1 MDNKGHVTILNKP
14 KHLQCSELLLK
25 TDNNT
30 TQHIPNQTSS
40 LSYSYL
46 VAMATLFCTYLFFLL
61 SLTLTIS
68 FHLSSSSSSS
78 QSESN
83 ILLSFKAS
91 IQDSN
96 NALST
101 WSNTS
106 SNHHCNWTGISCSK
120 TTTPPL
126 SVTSINL
133 QNLNLS
139 GDISSSI
146 CDLPK
151 LSYLNLADNIFNQ
164 PIPLHLS
171 LCSNLET
178 LNLSNNLVWGTIP
191 SQISQFGSLR
201 VLDLSR
207 NHIEGN
213 IPESL
218 GLLKNLQ
225 ALNLGSN
232 LLSGNVA
239 SIFGNLTKLEVLD
252 LSQNPYLVSE
262 IPEDIGELGSLKQ
275 LFLQSS
281 SFQGEIPGSLVGLQS
296 LTHLDLSENNLT
308 GVVPKSLASSLQNL
322 VSFDVSQ
329 NKLSGPFPNGICKSF
344 VINLSLHT
352 NTFTGSIPNN
362 SISECRSLERFQ
374 VQNNGFSGDFP
385 VELFSLP
392 KIKLIRG
399 ENNRFSGQIPE
410 SISEAVLLE
419 QVQLDNNSFSGII
432 PQGLGFVKSL
442 YRFSASLNHFYGN
455 LPPNF
460 CDSPVMSI
468 VNLSHNSLSGE
479 IPQLKKCRKLV
490 SLSLADNSITGE
502 IPISLAELPVLTY
515 LDLSDNNLTG
525 SIPQGLQNLKLALF
539 NVSFNQLSGK
549 VPYSLI
555 SGLPASFLEGNRALC
570 GPGLPSL
577 CSDDDMP
584 RHHNGG
590 VTILTCVLIS
600 LAFVVATALVVGG
613 FVLYRRSC
621 SKGSD
626 NEVGVW
632 RSVFFYPLRITEH
645 DLLIGM
651 NEKSSLGKKNG
662 EVFGKVYVVSLPSG
676 ELVAVKKLV
685 NFGNQSSK
693 SLKAEVKTLAKIRH
707 KNIVKILG
715 FCHSDE
721 SVFLIYEYLNE
732 GSLGDL
738 ISSQNFQ
745 LQWGVRLKIAIGVAQ
760 GLAYLHKDYV
770 PHLLHKNV
778 KSNNILL
785 DANFEPKLTD
795 FALDRVLGEAAFQ
808 STLDSEGASS
818 CYNAPEYGYSKKPTE
833 QLDVYSFGVVL
844 LELVSGRQAEAKES
858 SDDSLDIVKWV
869 RRKVNIT
876 NGVQQVLDTRISHTC
891 HQAMIGAL
899 DIALS
904 CTSVVPEK
912 RPSMVEVVRG
922 LQSLESRTCIAN
934 LQGPNEEPNIPV

>member
-1 MDNKGHVTILNKP
+1 
-14 KHLQCSELLLK
+14 
-25 TDNNT
+25 
-30 TQHIPNQTSS
+30 
-40 LSYSYL
+40 
-46 VAMATLFCTYLFFLL
+46 MATTFCIYLLFLL
-61 SLTLTIS
+61 SVTFPIFNLC
-68 FHLSSSSSSS
+68 SSSS
-78 QSESN
+78 EGD

-91 IQDSN
+91 IEDSKK
-96 NALST
+96 ALSI

-106 SNHHCNWTGISCSK
+106 STHYCNWTGIACS
-120 TTTPPL
+120 TTPSL
-126 SVTSINL
+126 SVTSIDL
-133 QNLNLS
+133 QSLNLS

-146 CDLPK
+146 CDLPN

-171 LCSNLET
+171 QCSALET
-178 LNLSNNLVWGTIP
+178 LNLSNNLIWGTIP
-191 SQISQFGSLR
+191 SQISQFSSLK

-207 NHIEGN
+207 NHIEGI
-213 IPESL
+213 IPESF
-218 GLLKNLQ
+218 GSLKNLQ
-225 ALNLGSN
+225 VLNLGSN
-232 LLSGNVA
+232 LLSGDVPA
-239 SIFGNLTKLEVLD
+239 VFGNLTELEVLD

-262 IPEDIGELGSLKQ
+262 IPEDIGELGNLKQ
-275 LFLQSS
+275 LLLQSS
-281 SFQGEIPGSLVGLQS
+281 SFQGEIPKSLEGLHS

-308 GVVPKSLASSLQNL
+308 GGVPQSLASSLKNL

-329 NKLSGPFPNGICKSF
+329 NKLLGPFPNGMCKGQGL
-344 VINLSLHT
+344 INFSLHT
-352 NTFTGSIPNN
+352 NTFTGSVPN
-362 SISECRSLERFQ
+362 SISECKSLERFQ

-385 VELFSLP
+385 IALWSLP
-392 KIKLIRG
+392 KIKLIRA

-410 SISEAVLLE
+410 SISGAVQLE
-419 QVQLDNNSFSGII
+419 QVQLDNNSFVGKI

-442 YRFSASLNHFYGN
+442 YRFSASLNGFYGD

-468 VNLSHNSLSGE
+468 VNLSHNSLSGQ
-479 IPQLKKCRKLV
+479 IPELKKCRKLV
-490 SLSLADNSITGE
+490 SLSLADNSLIGE
-502 IPISLAELPVLTY
+502 IPPSLAELPVLTY

-555 SGLPASFLEGNRALC
+555 SGLPASFLEGNPGLC
-570 GPGLPSL
+570 GPGLPNS

-584 RHHNGG
+584 RHHSGG
-590 VTILTCVLIS
+590 LTTLTCALIS
-600 LAFVVATALVVGG
+600 LAFVAGTAILAGG
-613 FVLYRRSC
+613 FILYRRSC
-621 SKGSD
+621 KE
-626 NEVGVW
+626 NQVGVW

-645 DLLIGM
+645 DLLVGM
-651 NEKSSLGKKNG
+651 NEKSSMGKG
-662 EVFGKVYVVSLPSG
+662 GVFGKVYAVSLPSG
-676 ELVAVKKLV
+676 ELVSVKKLV

-707 KNIVKILG
+707 KNVVKILG

-721 SVFLIYEYLNE
+721 SVFLIYEYLHG

-745 LQWGVRLKIAIGVAQ
+745 LPWGVRLRIAIGVAQ

-770 PHLLHKNV
+770 PHLLHRNV
-778 KSNNILL
+778 KSKNILL

-795 FALDRVLGEAAFQ
+795 FALDRIVGEAAFQ
-808 STLDSEGASS
+808 STLDSEAASS
-818 CYNAPEYGYSKKPTE
+818 CYIAPEYGYSKKATE
-833 QLDVYSFGVVL
+833 QLDIYSFGVVL
-844 LELVSGRQAEAKES
+844 LELVSGRQAEATES
-858 SDDSLDIVKWV
+858 SDSLDIVKWV

-891 HQAMIGAL
+891 HQEMIGAL
-899 DIALS
+899 DIALR

-912 RPSMVEVVRG
+912 RPSMVQVVRG

-934 LQGPNEEPNIPV
+934 LQDPNEEPSIPV

>member
-1 MDNKGHVTILNKP
+1 
-14 KHLQCSELLLK
+14 
-25 TDNNT
+25 
-30 TQHIPNQTSS
+30 
-40 LSYSYL
+40 
-46 VAMATLFCTYLFFLL
+46 MATKFCTYFFIL
-61 SLTLTIS
+61 SLTFTIFNLTS
-68 FHLSSSSSSS
+68 QSSSP
-78 QSESN
+78 ETN
-83 ILLSFKAS
+83 TLLTFKAS

-106 SNHHCNWTGISCSK
+106 SNHYCNWTGISCSNIE
-120 TTTPPL
+120 PI
-126 SVTSINL
+126 SVTSITL
-133 QNLNLS
+133 QSLNLS

-171 LCSNLET
+171 QCTFLET
-178 LNLSNNLVWGTIP
+178 LNLSSNLIWGTIP
-191 SQISQFGSLR
+191 SQISQFGSLK

-218 GLLKNLQ
+218 GSLKNLQ
-225 ALNLGSN
+225 VLKIGSN
-232 LLSGNVA
+232 LLSGNVPA
-239 SIFGNLTKLEVLD
+239 IFGNLTKLEVLD
-252 LSQNPYLVSE
+252 FSQNQYLVSE

-275 LFLQSS
+275 LLLQSS
-281 SFQGEIPGSLVGLQS
+281 SFQGEIPGSLVGLHS

-308 GVVPKSLASSLQNL
+308 GLVPKSLASLKNL

-329 NKLSGPFPNGICKSF
+329 NKLSGPFPNGICKGL

-352 NTFTGSIPNN
+352 NTFTGSISNS
-362 SISECRSLERFQ
+362 SISECESLERFQ

-385 VELFSLP
+385 IEIFSLP
-392 KIKLIRG
+392 KIKLIRA

-410 SISEAVLLE
+410 SISKAVFLE
-419 QVQLDNNSFSGII
+419 QVQFDNNSFSGKI
-432 PQGLGFVKSL
+432 PHGLGFVKSL
-442 YRFSASLNHFYGN
+442 YRFSASLNHLYGE

-468 VNLSHNSLSGE
+468 VNLSHNSLSGQ

-490 SLSLADNSITGE
+490 SLSLADNHVTGE
-502 IPISLAELPVLTY
+502 IPTSLSELPVLTY

-555 SGLPASFLEGNRALC
+555 SGLPASFLEGNPDLC
-570 GPGLPSL
+570 GPGLPNS

-584 RHHNGG
+584 RHHNSGL
-590 VTILTCVLIS
+590 TILTCTLIS
-600 LAFVVATALVVGG
+600 LAFVVGTGFVVGG

-621 SKGSD
+621 KGND

-632 RSVFFYPLRITEH
+632 RSVFFYPLRITENE
-645 DLLIGM
+645 LLIGM
-651 NEKSSLGKKNG
+651 NEKSSLGKG
-662 EVFGKVYVVSLPSG
+662 GIFGKAYVVSLPSG

-693 SLKAEVKTLAKIRH
+693 SLKAEVKTLARIRH
-707 KNIVKILG
+707 KNVVKILG

-738 ISSQNFQ
+738 ISSQDFQ
-745 LQWGVRLKIAIGVAQ
+745 LQWGVRLRIAIGVAQ
-760 GLAYLHKDYV
+760 GIAYLHKDYV
-770 PHLLHKNV
+770 PHLLHRNV

-795 FALDRVLGEAAFQ
+795 FALDRVLGEAAFL

-818 CYNAPEYGYSKKPTE
+818 CYNAPEYGYNKKPTE

-844 LELVSGRQAEAKES
+844 LELVSGRQAEATES
-858 SDDSLDIVKWV
+858 NDASLDIVKWV

-876 NGVQQVLDTRISHTC
+876 NGVQQVLDPRISHTY

-912 RPSMVEVVRG
+912 RPSMVEVIRG

-934 LQGPNEEPNIPV
+934 LQDPNEEHSIPV